1 MIPPHTAAVDPGLDR
16 MYKGWPPGFGPDDAD
31 ADTGREA
38 GLNLFDGGFLFPVAA
53 ISAPDLDHNL
63 AVVSRFC
70 AAAGV
75 SLAPHGKTTM
85 SPEIV
90 ARQMDAGAWAV
101 TAATASQAR
110 MFRAFGVERVLIAHQ
125 LVDPAAVRWAFD
137 ELAADPRAEI
147 LALVDSVE
155 AVEAMERALDGRA
168 EGRPIDVLVELGA
181 GRGRTGCRSID
192 EAVEVAA
199 RAAAS
204 GRLRLAGA
212 EAYEGILHR
221 DGGAFEAVDEL
232 LAGLRELVSRI
243 DDRGM
248 FDHLDEI
255 VVTAGGSAYPDRV
268 VALLG
273 GEWAVSKPVRLV
285 IRPGCYVTHDS
296 RHYEEFG
303 PFGARAPMADRP
315 RLRPALTV
323 WSYVV
328 SRPEPGLALLGFG
341 KRDASY
347 DVDLPMPAVVR
358 RDERM
363 TKLDG
368 ELKVFRLDDQHAY
381 AKVAAGFDLAV
392 GDVVGCGIS
401 HPCTT
406 FERWRAM
413 PLVDESFAVIGAVR
427 TFF

>member
-1 MIPPHTAAVDPGLDR
+1 
-16 MYKGWPPGFGPDDAD
+16 MYKGWPPGFGPDDA
-31 ADTGREA
+31 EA
-38 GLNLFDGGFLFPVAA
+38 GRGSGPNLFDGGFLFPVAA
-53 ISAPDLDHNL
+53 ISAPDLNHNL

-70 AAAGV
+70 AEQGV

-85 SPEIV
+85 SPEII
-90 ARQMDAGAWAV
+90 ARQLAAGAWAV

-110 MFRAFGVERVLIAHQ
+110 LMRAFGVQRVLIAHH

-137 ELAADPRAEI
+137 ELGADPQAEI

-155 AVEAMERALDGRA
+155 AIEAMERALDGKPAGRA
-168 EGRPIDVLVELGA
+168 IDVLVELGA

-192 EAVEVAA
+192 EAVEVAG
-199 RAAAS
+199 RAAAT
-204 GRLRLAGA
+204 GRLRLVGA

-221 DGGAFEAVDEL
+221 GDGADFEAVDEL
-232 LAGLRELVSRI
+232 LAGLRELVHRL
-243 DDRGM
+243 DDRGA

-255 VVTAGGSAYPDRV
+255 VVTAGGSTYPDRV
-268 VALLG
+268 VALLS

-296 RHYEEFG
+296 RHYEEWG
-303 PFGARAPMADRP
+303 PFGARPPMADQP
-315 RLRPALTV
+315 RLRAAMTV

-347 DVDLPMPAVVR
+347 DVDLPMPTAVR
-358 RDERM
+358 RDGRM
-363 TKLDG
+363 IQLDG
-368 ELKVFRLDDQHAY
+368 ELEVFRLDDQHAY

-392 GDVVGCGIS
+392 GEVVGCGIS

-413 PLVDESFAVIGAVR
+413 PLVDQHFNVIGAVR

>member
-1 MIPPHTAAVDPGLDR
+1 
-16 MYKGWPPGFGPDDAD
+16 MYKGWPPGFGPDDA
-31 ADTGREA
+31 EA
-38 GLNLFDGGFLFPVAA
+38 GRGSGPNLFDGGFLFPVAA

-70 AAAGV
+70 AERSV

-85 SPEIV
+85 SPEII
-90 ARQMDAGAWAV
+90 ARQLGAGAWAV

-110 MFRAFGVERVLIAHQ
+110 LMRAFGVNRVLIAHH

-137 ELAADPRAEI
+137 ELAANPQAEI

-155 AVEAMERALDGRA
+155 AVEAMERALDGKPAGRA
-168 EGRPIDVLVELGA
+168 IDVLVELGA
-181 GRGRTGCRSID
+181 GRGRTGCRSIE
-192 EAVEVAA
+192 EAVEVAG

-204 GRLRLAGA
+204 GRLRLVGA

-221 DGGAFEAVDEL
+221 GGGDDFEAVDEL
-232 LAGLRELVSRI
+232 LAGLRELVHRL
-243 DDRGM
+243 DDRGA

-255 VVTAGGSAYPDRV
+255 VVTAGGSTYPDRV

-296 RHYEEFG
+296 RHYEEWG
-303 PFGARAPMADRP
+303 PFGARPPMADQP
-315 RLRPALTV
+315 RLRAALTV

-328 SRPEPGLALLGFG
+328 SRPEPSLALLGFG

-347 DVDLPMPAVVR
+347 DVDLPMPTAVR
-358 RDERM
+358 RDGRLIR
-363 TKLDG
+363 LDG
-368 ELKVFRLDDQHAY
+368 ELEVFRLDDQHAY

-392 GDVVGCGIS
+392 GEVVGCGIS

-413 PLVDESFAVIGAVR
+413 PLVDQHFNVIGAVR

>member
-1 MIPPHTAAVDPGLDR
+1 
-16 MYKGWPPGFGPDDAD
+16 MYKGWPPGFGPDDAN
-31 ADTGREA
+31 AGRGP

-53 ISAPDLDHNL
+53 ISAPDLNHNL

-70 AAAGV
+70 AERSV

-85 SPEIV
+85 SPEIIT
-90 ARQMDAGAWAV
+90 RQLAAGAWAV

-110 MFRAFGVERVLIAHQ
+110 LMRAFGVRRVLIAHQ

-137 ELAADPRAEI
+137 ELAADPQAEI

-155 AVEAMERALDGRA
+155 AAEAMERALDGKPSGRA
-168 EGRPIDVLVELGA
+168 IDVLVELGA

-192 EAVEVAA
+192 EAVEVAG
-199 RAAAS
+199 RAS
-204 GRLRLAGA
+204 SSERLRLVGA

-221 DGGAFEAVDEL
+221 GGGADFEAVDEL
-232 LAGLRELVSRI
+232 LAGLRELVHRL

-255 VVTAGGSAYPDRV
+255 VVTAGGSTYPDRV
-268 VALLG
+268 VALLS

-296 RHYEEFG
+296 RHYEEWG
-303 PFGARAPMADRP
+303 PFGARPPMADQP
-315 RLRPALTV
+315 RLRAALTV

-347 DVDLPMPAVVR
+347 DVDLPMPTAVR
-358 RDERM
+358 RDGR
-363 TKLDG
+363 TIRLDG
-368 ELKVFRLDDQHAY
+368 ELEVFRLDDQHAY

-392 GDVVGCGIS
+392 GEVVGCGIS

-413 PLVDESFAVIGAVR
+413 PLVNESFAVIGAVR

>member
-1 MIPPHTAAVDPGLDR
+1 MIPPHAASVDLDR
-16 MYKGWPPGFGPDDAD
+16 MYKGWPPGIEPAEVE
-31 ADTGREA
+31 TGR
-38 GLNLFDGGFLFPVAA
+38 GPRLNLFDGGFLFPVAA

-70 AAAGV
+70 AERGV

-85 SPEIV
+85 SPEII
-90 ARQMDAGAWAV
+90 ARQIDAGAWAI

-110 MFRAFGVERVLIAHQ
+110 VMRAFGVERVLIAHQ

-137 ELAADPRAEI
+137 ELAADPQAEI

-155 AVEAMERALDGRA
+155 AVEAMERALSGRG
-168 EGRPIDVLVELGA
+168 EGRPINVLVELGA
-181 GRGRTGCRSID
+181 RRGRTGCRSID
-192 EAVEVAA
+192 EAVEVAS

-204 GRLRLAGA
+204 DRLRLVGA
-212 EAYEGILHR
+212 EAYEGVLHR
-221 DGGAFEAVDEL
+221 SDGNFESVDEL
-232 LAGLRELVSRI
+232 LGGLRELVGRL
-243 DDRGM
+243 DGRGM
-248 FDHLDEI
+248 LDHLDEI
-255 VVTAGGSAYPDRV
+255 VVTAGGSTYPDRV

-273 GEWAVSKPVRLV
+273 GQWAASKPVRLV

-303 PFGARAPMADRP
+303 PFGARPPMADCP

-328 SRPEPGLALLGFG
+328 SRPESGLALLGFG

-347 DVDLPMPAVVR
+347 DVDLPVPVTVR
-358 RDERM
+358 RDGRM
-363 TKLDG
+363 EPLSG
-368 ELKVFRLDDQHAY
+368 ELEVFRLDDQHAY

-392 GDVVGCGIS
+392 GDMVGCGIS

-413 PLVDESFAVIGAVR
+413 PLIDEHYDVIGAVR

>member
-1 MIPPHTAAVDPGLDR
+1 

-31 ADTGREA
+31 AGRGP

-70 AAAGV
+70 AERGV

-85 SPEIV
+85 SPEII
-90 ARQMDAGAWAV
+90 ARQLAAGAWAV

-110 MFRAFGVERVLIAHQ
+110 LMRAFGVQRVLIAHH

-137 ELAADPRAEI
+137 ELAADPQAEI

-155 AVEAMERALDGRA
+155 AVEAMERALAGKPAGRTL
-168 EGRPIDVLVELGA
+168 DVLVELGA

-192 EAVEVAA
+192 EAVEVAG

-204 GRLRLAGA
+204 ERLRLAGA

-221 DGGAFEAVDEL
+221 GGGADFEAVDEL
-232 LAGLRELVSRI
+232 LAGLRELVHRL
-243 DDRGM
+243 DDRGR

-255 VVTAGGSAYPDRV
+255 VVTAGGSTYPDRV
-268 VALLG
+268 VALLS

-296 RHYEEFG
+296 RHYEEWG
-303 PFGARAPMADRP
+303 PFGARPPMADQP
-315 RLRPALTV
+315 RLRAALTV

-347 DVDLPMPAVVR
+347 DVDLPMPTAVR
-358 RDERM
+358 RDGRM
-363 TKLDG
+363 IQLNG
-368 ELKVFRLDDQHAY
+368 ELEVFRLDDQHAY

-392 GDVVGCGIS
+392 GEVVGCGIS

-413 PLVDESFAVIGAVR
+413 PLVDQRFNVIGAVR

>member
-1 MIPPHTAAVDPGLDR
+1 MIPPRIASVDPGLDR
-16 MYKGWPPGFGPDDAD
+16 MYKGWPPGAGPDA
-31 ADTGREA
+31 AEA
-38 GLNLFDGGFLFPVAA
+38 GRGRRLNLFAGEFLFPVATV
-53 ISAPDLDHNL
+53 SAPALDHNL

-70 AAAGV
+70 ADRGV

-85 SPEIV
+85 SPEII
-90 ARQMDAGAWAV
+90 ARQLDAGAWAV

-110 MFRAFGVERVLIAHQ
+110 VFRAFGVERVLIAHQ

-147 LALVDSVE
+147 LALVDSAA
-155 AVEAMERALDGRA
+155 AVDAMERALAGRV
-168 EGRPIDVLVELGA
+168 EGRPIDVLVELGTS
-181 GRGRTGCRSID
+181 RGRTGCRSVD
-192 EAVEVAA
+192 EAVAVAGRVA
-199 RAAAS
+199 TS
-204 GRLRLAGA
+204 DRLRLVGA

-221 DGGAFEAVDEL
+221 DGGAFGAVDEL
-232 LAGLRELVSRI
+232 LSGLRELVRRL
-243 DDRGM
+243 DGRGM

-273 GEWAVSKPVRLV
+273 GEWAASKPVRLV

-303 PFGARAPMADRP
+303 PFGARPPMDGCE

-323 WSYVV
+323 WSYAV

-347 DVDLPMPAVVR
+347 DVDLPIPTVVR
-358 RDERM
+358 RHGRM
-363 TKLDG
+363 RPIAG
-368 ELKVFRLDDQHAY
+368 ELEVFRLDDQHAY

-413 PLVDESFAVIGAVR
+413 PLVDESFDVIGAVR

>member
-1 MIPPHTAAVDPGLDR
+1 MISPRIASVDLDR
-16 MYKGWPPGFGPDDAD
+16 MYKGWPPGVGPA
-31 ADTGREA
+31 GIEA
-38 GLNLFDGGFLFPVAA
+38 GHRPRLNLFDGGFLFPVAA

-70 AAAGV
+70 AERGV

-85 SPEIV
+85 SPEII
-90 ARQMDAGAWAV
+90 ARQLDAGAWAI

-110 MFRAFGVERVLIAHQ
+110 VMRAFGVERVLIAHH

-137 ELAADPRAEI
+137 ELAADPQAEI

-155 AVEAMERALDGRA
+155 AVEAMERALSGRG

-181 GRGRTGCRSID
+181 RRGRTGCRSID
-192 EAVEVAA
+192 ETVGVAS

-204 GRLRLAGA
+204 DRLRLVGA

-221 DGGAFEAVDEL
+221 PGGSFEAVDEL
-232 LAGLRELVSRI
+232 LGGLRELVGRL
-243 DDRGM
+243 DGRGM

-268 VALLG
+268 VDLLSDQ
-273 GEWAVSKPVRLV
+273 WAASKPVRLV

-303 PFGARAPMADRP
+303 PFGARPPMADCP

-347 DVDLPMPAVVR
+347 DVDLPMPTAVR
-358 RDERM
+358 RDGRM
-363 TKLDG
+363 EPLSG
-368 ELKVFRLDDQHAY
+368 ELEVFRLDDQHAY
-381 AKVAAGFDLAV
+381 AKVAAGFDLTV
-392 GDVVGCGIS
+392 GDIVGCGIS

-413 PLVDESFAVIGAVR
+413 PLIDAHFKVIGAVR

>member
-1 MIPPHTAAVDPGLDR
+1 
-16 MYKGWPPGFGPDDAD
+16 MYKGWPPGFGPDDTD
-31 ADTGREA
+31 AGRGP

-70 AAAGV
+70 AERGV

-85 SPEIV
+85 SPEII
-90 ARQMDAGAWAV
+90 ARQLAAGAWAV

-110 MFRAFGVERVLIAHQ
+110 LMRAFGVQRVLIAHH

-137 ELAADPRAEI
+137 ELAADPQAEI

-155 AVEAMERALDGRA
+155 AVEAMERALAGKPAGRTL
-168 EGRPIDVLVELGA
+168 DVLVELGA

-192 EAVEVAA
+192 EAVEVAG

-204 GRLRLAGA
+204 GRLRLVGA

-221 DGGAFEAVDEL
+221 GGGDDFEAVDEL
-232 LAGLRELVSRI
+232 LAGLRELVHRL
-243 DDRGM
+243 DDRGR

-255 VVTAGGSAYPDRV
+255 IVTAGGSTYPDRV
-268 VALLG
+268 VALLSD
-273 GEWAVSKPVRLV
+273 EWAVSKPVRLV

-296 RHYEEFG
+296 RHYEEWG
-303 PFGARAPMADRP
+303 PFGARPPMADQP
-315 RLRPALTV
+315 RLRAALTV

-347 DVDLPMPAVVR
+347 DVDLPMPTAVR
-358 RDERM
+358 RDGQMIR
-363 TKLDG
+363 LDG
-368 ELKVFRLDDQHAY
+368 ELEVFRLDDQHAY

-392 GDVVGCGIS
+392 GEVVGCGIS

-413 PLVDESFAVIGAVR
+413 PLVDERFDVIGAVR

>member
-1 MIPPHTAAVDPGLDR
+1 MISPHAASVDLDR
-16 MYKGWPPGFGPDDAD
+16 MYKSWPPGVEPAEV
-31 ADTGREA
+31 EA
-38 GLNLFDGGFLFPVAA
+38 GRGPRLNLLDGGFLFPVAA

-70 AAAGV
+70 AERGV

-85 SPEIV
+85 SPEII
-90 ARQMDAGAWAV
+90 ARQLDAGAWAI

-110 MFRAFGVERVLIAHQ
+110 VMRAFGVKRVLIAHQ

-137 ELAADPRAEI
+137 ELAADSQAEI
-147 LALVDSVE
+147 LALVDSIE
-155 AVEAMERALDGRA
+155 AVEAMERALDGKPAGRA
-168 EGRPIDVLVELGA
+168 VDVLVELGA
-181 GRGRTGCRSID
+181 SRGRTGCRSID
-192 EAVEVAA
+192 EAVEVAG

-204 GRLRLAGA
+204 DRLRLVGA
-212 EAYEGILHR
+212 EAYEGVLHR
-221 DGGAFEAVDEL
+221 SDGSFEAVDEL
-232 LAGLRELVSRI
+232 LGGLRELVGRL
-243 DDRGM
+243 DGRGV

-255 VVTAGGSAYPDRV
+255 VVTAGGSTYPDRV

-273 GEWAVSKPVRLV
+273 GQWASSKPVRLV

-303 PFGARAPMADRP
+303 PFGARPPMADCP

-347 DVDLPMPAVVR
+347 DVDLPVAVTVR
-358 RDERM
+358 RDGRM
-363 TKLDG
+363 EPLSG
-368 ELKVFRLDDQHAY
+368 ELEVFRLDDQHAY

-392 GDVVGCGIS
+392 GDIVGCGIS

-413 PLVDESFAVIGAVR
+413 PLVDDHFNVISAVR
-427 TFF
+427 TYF

>member
-1 MIPPHTAAVDPGLDR
+1 MISPRAASGDLDR
-16 MYKGWPPGFGPDDAD
+16 MYKGWPPGVEPAEVEPGRGP
-31 ADTGREA
+31 R
-38 GLNLFDGGFLFPVAA
+38 LNLFDGGFLFPVAA
-53 ISAPDLDHNL
+53 ISAPDLNHNL

-70 AAAGV
+70 VERGV

-85 SPEIV
+85 SPEIIV
-90 ARQMDAGAWAV
+90 RQLDAGAWAI

-110 MFRAFGVERVLIAHQ
+110 VMRAFGVERVLIAHQ

-137 ELAADPRAEI
+137 ELAADPQAEI
-147 LALVDSVE
+147 LALVDSIE
-155 AVEAMERALDGRA
+155 AVEAMERALSGRG

-181 GRGRTGCRSID
+181 RRGRTGCRSID
-192 EAVEVAA
+192 EAVEVAS

-204 GRLRLAGA
+204 DRLRLVGA
-212 EAYEGILHR
+212 EAYEGVLHR
-221 DGGAFEAVDEL
+221 SDGSFETVDEL
-232 LAGLRELVSRI
+232 LGGLRELVGRL
-243 DDRGM
+243 DGRGM

-255 VVTAGGSAYPDRV
+255 VVTAGGSTYPDRV

-273 GEWAVSKPVRLV
+273 GQWAASKPVRLV

-303 PFGARAPMADRP
+303 PFGARPPMADCP

-347 DVDLPMPAVVR
+347 DVDLPVPAVVR
-358 RDERM
+358 RGEQIDR
-363 TKLDG
+363 LDG
-368 ELKVFRLDDQHAY
+368 ELEVFRLDDQHAY

-392 GDVVGCGIS
+392 GDMVGCGIS

-413 PLVDESFAVIGAVR
+413 PLVDEHFDILGAVR

>member
-1 MIPPHTAAVDPGLDR
+1 MIPPHAASVDLDR
-16 MYKGWPPGFGPDDAD
+16 MYKGWPLGVEPAEVETGQGP
-31 ADTGREA
+31 R
-38 GLNLFDGGFLFPVAA
+38 LNLFDGGFLFPVAA

-70 AAAGV
+70 AERGV

-85 SPEIV
+85 SPEII
-90 ARQMDAGAWAV
+90 ARQLDAGAWAI

-110 MFRAFGVERVLIAHQ
+110 VMRAFGVKRVLIAHH

-137 ELAADPRAEI
+137 ELAADSPAEI
-147 LALVDSVE
+147 LALVDSIE
-155 AVEAMERALDGRA
+155 AVEAMERALSGRG
-168 EGRPIDVLVELGA
+168 EGRPIDVLVELGTR
-181 GRGRTGCRSID
+181 RGRTGCRSID
-192 EAVEVAA
+192 EAVEVAG
-199 RAAAS
+199 RAEAS
-204 GRLRLAGA
+204 DRLRLVGA
-212 EAYEGILHR
+212 EAYEGVLHR
-221 DGGAFEAVDEL
+221 SDGSFESVDEL
-232 LAGLRELVSRI
+232 LGGLRELVGRL

-255 VVTAGGSAYPDRV
+255 VVTAGGSTYPDRV

-273 GEWAVSKPVRLV
+273 GQWAASKPVRLV

-303 PFGARAPMADRP
+303 PFGARPPMADCP

-328 SRPEPGLALLGFG
+328 SRPEPELALLGFG

-347 DVDLPMPAVVR
+347 DIDLPVPVTVR
-358 RDERM
+358 RDGRM
-363 TKLDG
+363 EPLSG
-368 ELKVFRLDDQHAY
+368 ELEVFRLDDQHAY

-413 PLVDESFAVIGAVR
+413 PLIDEHFDILSAVR

>member
-1 MIPPHTAAVDPGLDR
+1 MISPRIASVDLDR
-16 MYKGWPPGFGPDDAD
+16 MYKGWPPGVGPA
-31 ADTGREA
+31 GIEA
-38 GLNLFDGGFLFPVAA
+38 GHRPRLNLFDGGFLFPVAA

-63 AVVSRFC
+63 TVVSRFC
-70 AAAGV
+70 AERGV

-85 SPEIV
+85 SPEII
-90 ARQMDAGAWAV
+90 ARQLDAGAWAI

-110 MFRAFGVERVLIAHQ
+110 VMRAFGVERVLIAHH

-137 ELAADPRAEI
+137 ELAADPQAEI

-155 AVEAMERALDGRA
+155 AVEAMERALSGRG

-181 GRGRTGCRSID
+181 RRGRTGCRNID
-192 EAVEVAA
+192 ETVEVAN

-204 GRLRLAGA
+204 DRLRLVGA

-221 DGGAFEAVDEL
+221 PGGSFEAVDEL
-232 LAGLRELVSRI
+232 LGGLRELVGRL
-243 DDRGM
+243 DGRGM

-268 VALLG
+268 VDLLG
-273 GEWAVSKPVRLV
+273 DQWAASKPVRLV

-303 PFGARAPMADRP
+303 PFGARPPMADCP

-358 RDERM
+358 RDGRM
-363 TKLDG
+363 EPLSG
-368 ELKVFRLDDQHAY
+368 ELEVFRLDDQHAY
-381 AKVAAGFDLAV
+381 VKVAAGFDLAV
-392 GDVVGCGIS
+392 GDIVGCGIS

-413 PLVDESFAVIGAVR
+413 PLIDEHFKVIGAVR

>member
-1 MIPPHTAAVDPGLDR
+1 

-31 ADTGREA
+31 AGRGP

-70 AAAGV
+70 AERGV

-85 SPEIV
+85 SPEII
-90 ARQMDAGAWAV
+90 ARQLAAGAWAV

-110 MFRAFGVERVLIAHQ
+110 LMRAFGVQRVLIAHQ

-137 ELAADPRAEI
+137 ELAADPQAEI

-155 AVEAMERALDGRA
+155 AVEAMERALDGKPAGRA
-168 EGRPIDVLVELGA
+168 IDVLVELGA
-181 GRGRTGCRSID
+181 GRGRTGCRSIE
-192 EAVEVAA
+192 EAVEVAG
-199 RAAAS
+199 RAAGS
-204 GRLRLAGA
+204 GRLRLVGA

-221 DGGAFEAVDEL
+221 GGGADFEAVDEL
-232 LAGLRELVSRI
+232 LAGLRELVHRL
-243 DDRGM
+243 DDRGR

-255 VVTAGGSAYPDRV
+255 VVTAGGSTYPDRV
-268 VALLG
+268 VALLSD
-273 GEWAVSKPVRLV
+273 EWAVSKPVRLV

-296 RHYEEFG
+296 RHYEEWG
-303 PFGARAPMADRP
+303 PFGARPPMADQP
-315 RLRPALTV
+315 RLRAALTV

-347 DVDLPMPAVVR
+347 DVDLPMPTVVR
-358 RDERM
+358 RDGRM
-363 TKLDG
+363 IRLDG
-368 ELKVFRLDDQHAY
+368 ELEVFRLDDQHAY
-381 AKVAAGFDLAV
+381 AKVATGFDLAV
-392 GDVVGCGIS
+392 GEVVGCGIS

-413 PLVDESFAVIGAVR
+413 PLVDERFDVIGAVR

>member
-1 MIPPHTAAVDPGLDR
+1 

-31 ADTGREA
+31 AGRGP
-38 GLNLFDGGFLFPVAA
+38 GLNLFDGGFLFPVAT

-70 AAAGV
+70 AEQGV

-85 SPEIV
+85 SPEII
-90 ARQMDAGAWAV
+90 ARQLAAGAWAV

-110 MFRAFGVERVLIAHQ
+110 LMRAFGVRRVLIAHH

-137 ELAADPRAEI
+137 ELAADPQAEI

-155 AVEAMERALDGRA
+155 AIEAMERALDGKPPGRA
-168 EGRPIDVLVELGA
+168 IDVLVELGA

-192 EAVEVAA
+192 EAVEVAG

-204 GRLRLAGA
+204 GRLRLVGA

-221 DGGAFEAVDEL
+221 GGGADFEAVDEL
-232 LAGLRELVSRI
+232 LAGLRELVHRL

-255 VVTAGGSAYPDRV
+255 VVTAGGSTYPDRV
-268 VALLG
+268 VALLS

-296 RHYEEFG
+296 RHYEEWG
-303 PFGARAPMADRP
+303 PFGARPPMADQP
-315 RLRPALTV
+315 RLRAALTV

-347 DVDLPMPAVVR
+347 DVDLPMPTAIR
-358 RDERM
+358 RDGRM
-363 TKLDG
+363 IRLNG
-368 ELKVFRLDDQHAY
+368 ELEVFRLDDQHAY
-381 AKVAAGFDLAV
+381 AKVAPGFDLAV
-392 GDVVGCGIS
+392 GEVVGCGIS

>member
-1 MIPPHTAAVDPGLDR
+1 MISPPAASVDLDR
-16 MYKGWPPGFGPDDAD
+16 MYKGWPPGVGPAEI
-31 ADTGREA
+31 EA
-38 GLNLFDGGFLFPVAA
+38 GRRPRLNLFDGGFLFPVAA
-53 ISAPDLDHNL
+53 ISASDLDHNL

-70 AAAGV
+70 AERGV

-85 SPEIV
+85 SPEII
-90 ARQMDAGAWAV
+90 ARQLDAGAWAI

-110 MFRAFGVERVLIAHQ
+110 VMRAFGVERLLIAHH
-125 LVDPAAVRWAFD
+125 LVDPAAVQWAFD
-137 ELAADPRAEI
+137 ELVADPQAEI

-155 AVEAMERALDGRA
+155 AVEAMERALSGRG
-168 EGRPIDVLVELGA
+168 EGRPIDVLVELGTR
-181 GRGRTGCRSID
+181 RGRTGCRSID
-192 EAVEVAA
+192 ETVEVAN

-204 GRLRLAGA
+204 DRLRLVGA

-221 DGGAFEAVDEL
+221 PGGSFEAVDEL
-232 LAGLRELVSRI
+232 LGGLRELVGRL
-243 DDRGM
+243 DERGM
-248 FDHLDEI
+248 FDHLNEI

-273 GEWAVSKPVRLV
+273 GQWTASKPVRLV

-303 PFGARAPMADRP
+303 PFGVRPPMADCP

-347 DVDLPMPAVVR
+347 DVDLPMPAVVHR
-358 RDERM
+358 GER
-363 TKLDG
+363 TARVDG
-368 ELKVFRLDDQHAY
+368 ELEVFRLDDQHAY

-392 GDVVGCGIS
+392 GDIVGCGIS

-413 PLVDESFAVIGAVR
+413 PLVDDHFDVVSAVR

>member
-1 MIPPHTAAVDPGLDR
+1 MISPHAASVDLDR
-16 MYKGWPPGFGPDDAD
+16 MYKSWPPGVEPAEV
-31 ADTGREA
+31 EA
-38 GLNLFDGGFLFPVAA
+38 GRGPRLNLFDGGFLFPVAA

-70 AAAGV
+70 AERVV

-85 SPEIV
+85 SPEIIT
-90 ARQMDAGAWAV
+90 RQLDAGAWAI

-110 MFRAFGVERVLIAHQ
+110 VMRAFGVKRVLIAHQ

-137 ELAADPRAEI
+137 ELAADSQAEI
-147 LALVDSVE
+147 LALVDSIE
-155 AVEAMERALDGRA
+155 AVEAMEQALDGKPAGRA
-168 EGRPIDVLVELGA
+168 VDVLVELGA
-181 GRGRTGCRSID
+181 SRSRTGCRSID
-192 EAVEVAA
+192 EAVEVAG

-204 GRLRLAGA
+204 DRLRLVGA
-212 EAYEGILHR
+212 EAYEGVLHR
-221 DGGAFEAVDEL
+221 SDGSFEAVDEL
-232 LAGLRELVSRI
+232 LGGLRELVGHL
-243 DDRGM
+243 DGRGV

-255 VVTAGGSAYPDRV
+255 VVTAGGSTYPDRV

-273 GEWAVSKPVRLV
+273 GQWASSKPVRLV

-303 PFGARAPMADRP
+303 PFGARPPMADCP
-315 RLRPALTV
+315 RLRSALTV

-347 DVDLPMPAVVR
+347 DVDLPVPAVVR
-358 RDERM
+358 RGERAAR
-363 TKLDG
+363 LDG
-368 ELKVFRLDDQHAY
+368 ELEVFRLDDQHAY
-381 AKVAAGFDLAV
+381 AKVSAGFDLAV

-413 PLVDESFAVIGAVR
+413 PLVDDHFNVISAVR
-427 TFF
+427 TYF

>member
-1 MIPPHTAAVDPGLDR
+1 

-31 ADTGREA
+31 AVRGP

-70 AAAGV
+70 AERGV

-85 SPEIV
+85 SPEII
-90 ARQMDAGAWAV
+90 ARQLDAGAWAV
-101 TAATASQAR
+101 TAATASQGR
-110 MFRAFGVERVLIAHQ
+110 LMRAFGVERVLIAHQ
-125 LVDPAAVRWAFD
+125 LIDPAAVRWAFD
-137 ELAADPRAEI
+137 ELAADPQAEI

-155 AVEAMERALDGRA
+155 AVEAMERALAGKPAGRA
-168 EGRPIDVLVELGA
+168 IDVLVELGA

-192 EAVEVAA
+192 EAVEVAG
-199 RAAAS
+199 RAVAS
-204 GRLRLAGA
+204 ERLRLVGA

-221 DGGAFEAVDEL
+221 GGDADFEAVDEL
-232 LAGLRELVSRI
+232 LAGLRELVHRL

-255 VVTAGGSAYPDRV
+255 VVTAGGSTYPDRV
-268 VALLG
+268 VALLD

-296 RHYEEFG
+296 RHYEEWG
-303 PFGARAPMADRP
+303 PFGARPPMADHP
-315 RLRPALTV
+315 RLRAALTV

-347 DVDLPMPAVVR
+347 DVDLPMPTVIR
-358 RDERM
+358 RDGRM
-363 TKLDG
+363 IRLDG
-368 ELKVFRLDDQHAY
+368 ELEVFRLDDQHAY

-392 GDVVGCGIS
+392 GEVVGCGIS

>member
-1 MIPPHTAAVDPGLDR
+1 

-31 ADTGREA
+31 AGRGPE
-38 GLNLFDGGFLFPVAA
+38 LNLFDGGFLFPVAA

-70 AAAGV
+70 AERGV

-85 SPEIV
+85 SPEII
-90 ARQMDAGAWAV
+90 ARQLAAGAWAV

-110 MFRAFGVERVLIAHQ
+110 LMRAFGVKRVLIAHH

-155 AVEAMERALDGRA
+155 AVEAMERALAGKPAGRA
-168 EGRPIDVLVELGA
+168 IDVLVELGA
-181 GRGRTGCRSID
+181 SRGRTGCRSID
-192 EAVEVAA
+192 EAVEVAG
-199 RAAAS
+199 RAAAA
-204 GRLRLAGA
+204 GRLRLVGA

-221 DGGAFEAVDEL
+221 GGGADFEAVDEL
-232 LAGLRELVSRI
+232 LAGLCELVHRL

-255 VVTAGGSAYPDRV
+255 IVTAGGSTYPDRV
-268 VALLG
+268 VALLSD
-273 GEWAVSKPVRLV
+273 EWAVSKPVRLV

-296 RHYEEFG
+296 RHYEEWG
-303 PFGARAPMADRP
+303 PFGARPPMADQP
-315 RLRPALTV
+315 RLRAALTV

-347 DVDLPMPAVVR
+347 DVDLPMPTAVR
-358 RDERM
+358 RDGRM
-363 TKLDG
+363 IRLNG
-368 ELKVFRLDDQHAY
+368 ELEVFRLDDQHAY

-392 GDVVGCGIS
+392 GEVVGCGIS

-413 PLVDESFAVIGAVR
+413 PLVDQRFAVIGAVR

>member
-1 MIPPHTAAVDPGLDR
+1 
-16 MYKGWPPGFGPDDAD
+16 MYKGWPPGFGPDDA
-31 ADTGREA
+31 EA
-38 GLNLFDGGFLFPVAA
+38 SRGPGLNLFDGGFLFPVAA

-63 AVVSRFC
+63 AVVSHFC
-70 AAAGV
+70 IERGV

-85 SPEIV
+85 SPEIIT
-90 ARQMDAGAWAV
+90 RQLAAGAWAV

-110 MFRAFGVERVLIAHQ
+110 LMRAFGVERVLIAHQ

-137 ELAADPRAEI
+137 ELAADPQAEI

-155 AVEAMERALDGRA
+155 AVEAMERALDGKPAGRA
-168 EGRPIDVLVELGA
+168 IDVLIELGA
-181 GRGRTGCRSID
+181 RRGRTGCRSID
-192 EAVEVAA
+192 EAVEVAG

-204 GRLRLAGA
+204 GRLRLVGA

-221 DGGAFEAVDEL
+221 GGGADFEAVDEL
-232 LAGLRELVSRI
+232 LAGLRELVHRL

-255 VVTAGGSAYPDRV
+255 VVTAGGSTYPDRV
-268 VALLG
+268 VALLS

-296 RHYEEFG
+296 RHYEEWG
-303 PFGARAPMADRP
+303 PFGARPPMADQP
-315 RLRPALTV
+315 RLRAALTV

-328 SRPEPGLALLGFG
+328 SRPEPGLVLLGFG

-347 DVDLPMPAVVR
+347 DVDLPMPTVIR
-358 RDERM
+358 RDGRM
-363 TKLDG
+363 IQLDG
-368 ELKVFRLDDQHAY
+368 ELEVFRLDDQHAY

-392 GDVVGCGIS
+392 GEVVGCGIS